1 VSNPASTA
9 PEIGQTSGPETPG
22 GVFRAIDRAIGYL
35 VYGGMVAS
43 CLCVAVIILL
53 GVADIVGGTFFKSPL
68 MGTVEITETLLAM
81 TIFLALGYALEQHQH
96 IVVDILTASLLPPWK
111 LALHTVALV
120 SMLAVLLLLSW
131 QSFLSAQRAVQAME
145 VAAGYLRV
153 PIWLAKSLSAAGLWI
168 ATLEAI
174 RQLAWLIFKRDLAA
188 GRRRAPRLSEAEEI
202 PGEI

>member
-1 VSNPASTA
+1 VSNPASAA
-9 PEIGQTSGPETPG
+9 PQTGQPPGPAPG
-22 GVFRAIDRAIGYL
+22 GFFGAIDRAIGFL
-35 VYGGMVAS
+35 VFGAMLAS
-43 CLCVAVIILL
+43 CLCVAVIIVL
-53 GVADIVGGTFFKSPL
+53 GVADIVGGTVFKSPV

-96 IVVDILTASLLPPWK
+96 IVVDILTASMPPPWK
-111 LALHTVALV
+111 LALHAVALV
-120 SMLAVLLLLSW
+120 SMLTVLLLLSW

-145 VAAGYLRV
+145 VAAGYLQV

-174 RQLAWLIFKRDLAA
+174 RQLAWLIFKRDVAA
-188 GRRRAPRLSEAEEI
+188 GRRRAPVVSEADEV